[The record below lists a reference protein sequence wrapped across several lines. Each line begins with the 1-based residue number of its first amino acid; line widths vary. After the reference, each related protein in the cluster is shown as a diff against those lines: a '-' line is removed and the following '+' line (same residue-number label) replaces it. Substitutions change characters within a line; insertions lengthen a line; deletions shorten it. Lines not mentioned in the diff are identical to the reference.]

1 MQVTARVG
9 CHSLHQLGLEPYSW
23 AVSKW
28 GLKVRKAEGDREEN
42 ETLNRVMEYAR
53 VVGVEL
59 VDMLVSVNL
68 RVEAIE
74 PHVPTQHTFSRDG
87 LQNFI
92 CDHQDQL
99 EQLEDQLANLMTMT
113 EDAWGG
119 LASLT
124 SPIVGIS
131 GGWSG

>member
-1 MQVTARVG
+1 M
-9 CHSLHQLGLEPYSW
+9 
-23 AVSKW
+23 
-28 GLKVRKAEGDREEN
+28 KVRRAERDREEN
-42 ETLNRVMEYAR
+42 KVLYRAMEYAG

-59 VDMLVSVNL
+59 ADMLVSINL

-99 EQLEDQLANLMTMT
+99 EQLEDQLANLMMMT